1 MTSIL
6 NQVSWRPALEKIQT
20 LLWSDR
26 YFIGT
31 VLGLGLLYVILT
43 GINFHAFSQSPS
55 AWDAPGAAS
64 VRGLAQL
71 FGVGVLISLALS
83 ARSVLRALDEKPLGW
98 VALAGVTV
106 GFLVYRLILAG
117 VTYPGVFSPDLEH
130 MIHMITSFEI
140 TDKYSFT
147 ATLLTLA
154 GAGLTGSM
162 TGIIAMESALQLCGV
177 YLAVSFAIRSRMN
190 LLAAGAM
197 IAAILILPASLFF
210 SIYPGRDA
218 LFLYAVNAAF
228 FLIALRKLN
237 GAENQNVL
245 AELLTGF
252 VLALP
257 LTMRGEAVVMAPFL
271 LLAIAIAAQSL
282 RAKTLMAAGFV
293 LAIMALAPFL
303 DEQSERLYGERNYTA
318 TALINPVHEII
329 FLTGEE
335 GSGRAPYMRP
345 RGDLREP
352 LEKISRVVDLEIAR
366 QSYDSGN
373 IGLWFNPNAI
383 RHGASDEDWAAFHE
397 GAIEL
402 LAQNPHIYA
411 ANRARVLVA
420 TNGLTHTILFP
431 HRSRVEDYQQSVQ
444 FQAMAQPDYDPQQV
458 ERTLRLATW
467 ASSFTGYRQSASW
480 IIWSMLPA
488 VVMSLAVL
496 AFWRSVPLAA
506 LLCLAN
512 LARCG
517 AVALTAPATFVT
529 YYSTLYVSIWVILMI
544 ALGEYS
550 IRRAGGLSASH
561 LSHQIGKVSS
571 LIVFAGIGGVG
582 WLLDFS
588 LFTALTTWISVP
600 PGLANVISSLAG
612 ALFAFTCYALT
623 RWGGGAS
630 PRPLQILAYA
640 GYQLV
645 AIGLFSALISAMSDF
660 FNAGGLSITEWVLA
674 PLAAKVC
681 VTPVNLMMNYLASQF
696 ILKPGPS
703 KVLSP
708 SMMSSSAAAPETKP
722 RVLVF
727 IPAYR
732 CEAQIGRVLAQLKGP
747 AAEWVS
753 QVIVVDNQS
762 PDGTIEAAHAAA
774 RDLSVPWVIWRN
786 ADNYGLGG
794 SHKAAMRY
802 ARENGFD
809 YLVVLHGD
817 DQADI
822 NDLTGAFASGDAFAH
837 DCFLGA
843 RFAPGSRL
851 QGYSA
856 FRTFGNQVYNLLF
869 SIVCRRR
876 VYDLGSGLNLY
887 RVSALDMDTIERL
900 PDDLTFNYGMLMLSY
915 ARKDDVAFFPISW
928 REEDQSSNVRL
939 FRQAMRVLSLLG
951 QRAWDMRAFF
961 AKDHRLVRH
970 AEYTGTIVHQ
980 SETTAT

>member
-1 MTSIL
+1 M
-6 NQVSWRPALEKIQT
+6 
-20 LLWSDR
+20 
-26 YFIGT
+26 F
-31 VLGLGLLYVILT
+31 GLGVLLAL
-43 GINFHAFSQSPS
+43 S
-55 AWDAPGAAS
+55 
-64 VRGLAQL
+64 
-71 FGVGVLISLALS
+71 LS
-83 ARSVLRALDEKPLGW
+83 ARSLLRAFDKASVGW
-98 VALAGVTV
+98 LAFAGVTG
-106 GFLVYRLILAG
+106 GFLVYRLLLAG
-117 VTYPGVFSPDLEH
+117 LTYPGILSPDLEH

-140 TDKYSFT
+140 TDKYSFP

-154 GAGLTGSM
+154 GAGLTGSI
-162 TGIIAMESALQLCGV
+162 TGIIALESALQLCGV
-177 YLAVSFAIRSRMN
+177 YLAVSYALRSRMN
-190 LLAAGAM
+190 LLASGALL
-197 IAAILILPASLFF
+197 AALLVLPASLFF

-218 LFLYAVNAAF
+218 LFLYTLNAAF
-228 FLIALRKLN
+228 FLLALRKLN
-237 GAENQNVL
+237 ADENQNVL
-245 AELLTGF
+245 AEIATGF
-252 VLALP
+252 TLALP
-257 LTMRGEAVVMAPFL
+257 LTMRGEAVVMAPL
-271 LLAIAIAAQSL
+271 LLLGIGLAAKSL
-282 RAKTLMAAGFV
+282 RAKTLMAAGFL
-293 LAIMALAPFL
+293 LASLGLTPFL
-303 DEQSERLYGERNYTA
+303 SDQSERMYGERNYTA
-318 TALINPVHEII
+318 TALLNPVHEII
-329 FLTGEE
+329 YLSGEE
-335 GSGRAPYMRP
+335 MSGRAGFMRP

-352 LEKISRVVDLEIAR
+352 LEKVSRVVDLEIAR

-373 IGLWFNPNAI
+373 IGLWFNPDAI

-402 LAQNPHIYA
+402 LVQNPHIYA

-420 TNGLTHTILFP
+420 TNGLTHTILYP
-431 HRSRVEDYQQSVQ
+431 HRSRAEDYERSVQ
-444 FQAMAQPDYDPQQV
+444 FQALARPGYDPQQV
-458 ERTLRLATW
+458 ERTLRLGAW
-467 ASSFTGYRQSASW
+467 ASYFTGYHGSASW

-488 VVMSLAVL
+488 LGLSLLVL

-506 LLCLAN
+506 VLCLAN

-529 YYSTLYVSIWVILMI
+529 YYSTLYVSVWVIVMI
-544 ALGEYS
+544 ALGEFS
-550 IRRAGGLSASH
+550 VRHARAQAANH
-561 LSHQIGKVSS
+561 FNDQIGKVSS

-582 WLLDFS
+582 WLLDFG
-588 LFTALTTWISVP
+588 LFTALTSWAAVP
-600 PGLANVISSLAG
+600 PGLANVASSLTG

-630 PRPLQILAYA
+630 PRPGQIIVYA
-640 GYQLV
+640 GYQLI
-645 AIGLFSALISAMSDF
+645 AIGVFSALVSLLSGF
-660 FNAGGLSITEWVLA
+660 FAAGGLSITDWILA

-681 VTPVNLMMNYLASQF
+681 VTPVNLLMNYLASQF
-696 ILKPGPS
+696 ILKPGQS
-703 KVLSP
+703 KLVSLS
-708 SMMSSSAAAPETKP
+708 MTSSTAAAGANKP
-722 RVLVF
+722 RTLVF

-747 AAEWVS
+747 AADWVS
-753 QVIVVDNQS
+753 QVMVVDNQS

-774 RDLSVPWVIWRN
+774 RELSVPWVIWRN

-822 NDLTGAFASGDAFAH
+822 NDLRGAFVSGEAFAH

-843 RFAPGSRL
+843 RFAPGARL
-851 QGYSA
+851 QGYSW

-887 RVSALDMDTIERL
+887 RVSALEMDTINRL

-915 ARKDDVAFFPISW
+915 ARQQDVVFFPISW

-951 QRAWDMRAFF
+951 QRAWDMRSFF
-961 AKDHRLVRH
+961 EQDHRLVRH
-970 AEYTGTIVHQ
+970 EAYTGTIVHQ
-980 SETTAT
+980 SETTET